1 MNVGTRRSDFV
12 RKGEGGSEFVGTHE
26 GLEDS
31 QSDVIRKSEA

>member
-12 RKGEGGSEFVGTHE
+12 RKVECCSKFVGTHE

-31 QSDVIRKSEA
+31 QSDVIRKSGA